1 MRGLMMAEDF
11 DWLAGEVRLTE
22 HETECQCLRAFL
34 VDGLPLETLARS
46 ADLSPG
52 EVQQVLLRAA
62 ERLSAHDWP
71 TPAEQAYRELLAVM
85 RGPRPNAPAAPH
97 VGFVPDHPHTAEH
110 AQEVPTRATILTA
123 EDLAF
128 GSRRWRAVSPV
139 EAAQQGK
146 ALRRAARKEQVDDT
160 D

>member
-1 MRGLMMAEDF
+1 MRGLMLAEDF
-11 DWLAGEVRLTE
+11 DWLAAEVGLTV

-52 EVQQVLLRAA
+52 EVQQVLMRAA

-71 TPAEQAYRELLAVM
+71 TSAEQAYRELLAVM
-85 RGPRPNAPAAPH
+85 RGPRPNAPAAPQI
-97 VGFVPDHPHTAEH
+97 GFVPDHPHTAEY
-110 AQEVPTRATILTA
+110 AQAVATRATILTA

-128 GSRRWRAVSPV
+128 GEKRWRAVSPV

-146 ALRRAARKEQVDDT
+146 ALRRQARKGQADDAE
-160 D
+160 